1 MFVLKND
8 TVKLPTDI
16 KIVLLVI
23 DMQHKTICAKLKS
36 LQSIQIQQFIF
47 TPSTLFCSTCLS

>member
-36 LQSIQIQQFIF
+36 LQ
-47 TPSTLFCSTCLS
+47 